1 MKIAFVLDDSL
12 DKADGVQQYVITL
25 GHYYQQQGHEV
36 HYLVG
41 QTRRRDIP
49 HVHSLSKNLQVKF
62 NQNRMST
69 PLPASKSA
77 IRKLLTNE
85 QFDVLHVQVPYSP
98 LLAGRVI
105 SAAPA
110 TTAIIGTFHIVPYAW
125 QETLATQILRI
136 LLWRTRKR
144 FDMLCSVS
152 VPAQKFAKRS
162 FGMRSEVIPNAVNV
176 ASFHSGRRLRK
187 YDDGKVNIVFLG
199 RLVER
204 KGCAQLLHA
213 LQLLHED
220 GLLSGLRVLICG
232 KGPENNKLQEY
243 VTKHR
248 MGKSVKFVGF
258 VTEHEK
264 ADYLASADIAVFP
277 STGGESFGIVLVEAM
292 AARAGVVLAG
302 NNSGYRSVLRERPA
316 QLFDPT
322 DTAKFAKVL
331 KAFAFNKPARSR
343 ASKWQ
348 ETQIAQ
354 YDVSRVGSQLL
365 RMYERVIAKKQRASD
380 NSKHEPK

>member
-1 MKIAFVLDDSL
+1 MKIAFLLDDSL
-12 DKADGVQQYVITL
+12 DKADGVQQYIITL

-49 HVHSLSKNLQVKF
+49 RVHSLSKNLQVKF

-77 IRKLLTNE
+77 IRKLLAE
-85 QFDVLHVQVPYSP
+85 EKFDVLHVQVPYSP
-98 LLAGRVI
+98 FLAGRVI
-105 SAAPA
+105 AAA
-110 TTAIIGTFHIVPYAW
+110 ASTTAVIGTFHIVPFAW
-125 QETLATQILRI
+125 QEIFATRL
-136 LLWRTRKR
+136 LSVALWRNKKR
-144 FDMLCSVS
+144 FDILYSVS
-152 VPAQKFAKRS
+152 IPAQKFAKRS
-162 FGMRSEVIPNAVNV
+162 FRMQSQVIPNAVNL
-176 ASFHSGRRLRK
+176 AAFHSGKRLRK

-204 KGCAQLLHA
+204 KGCYQLLQA
-213 LQLLHED
+213 LQLLHEE

-232 KGPENNKLQEY
+232 KGPENEKLQQF
-243 VTKHR
+243 VVQHH
-248 MGKSVKFVGF
+248 MAKSVKFVGF

-264 ADYLASADIAVFP
+264 ADYLASADVAVFP

-316 QLFDPT
+316 QLFDPY
-322 DTAKFAKVL
+322 DTAKFAKAL
-331 KAFAFNKPARSR
+331 KGFAFNKPARNR

-348 ETQIAQ
+348 ETQVGQ
-354 YDVSRVGSQLL
+354 YDVSRVGNQLL
-365 RMYERVIAKKQRASD
+365 RAYEGIVAKKQRTSD